1 MKVVKN
7 IPLSLP
13 AFCRIVAKLT
23 SDRGFDLLKN
33 CTVKCDY
40 IFIKDLVID
49 RMVDDY
55 RNRLNWDWYRSAKYS
70 GFVWDHPDLVLKD
83 HKIKKNKKDLW
94 AYFWYTSCTGNT
106 ELIIE
111 HKLGWS
117 FSWSFK
123 RCSTYHSWSTNSI
136 WHPIIW
142 DENDTSPEVEINY
155 IIKNS

>member
-1 MKVVKN
+1 MLYCKHDGYISSNLWLDTNVQASTQWKDFKLVKTTKKVVKN

-55 RNRLNWDWYRSAKYS
+55 RNRLN
-70 GFVWDHPDLVLKD
+70 
-83 HKIKKNKKDLW
+83 
-94 AYFWYTSCTGNT
+94 
-106 ELIIE
+106 
-111 HKLGWS
+111 
-117 FSWSFK
+117 
-123 RCSTYHSWSTNSI
+123 
-136 WHPIIW
+136 
-142 DENDTSPEVEINY
+142 
-155 IIKNS
+155 